1 MKYTQISGAVSKLA
15 PYFRVFTK
23 IRNFLGRLPFLALGT
38 LMETNYTIKELAKI
52 GGKYTWKVP
61 SELEEN
67 LSTTARE
74 KSVAKVISQ
83 GSVRAGAI
91 LQGAVLPEV
100 LQDLIKISQKSFN
113 TPEFRGVG
121 IELGAGL
128 GLLGIVVSKSP
139 QVEALVSLE
148 ICKTFV
154 TDAIPAAA
162 KELLGADSKK
172 IIPTYGSFLD
182 YEISDNEIDFA
193 VQIESL
199 HHSYDLQKA
208 ADELFR
214 ILKPGGFL
222 FSLDRSHPDSVSEET
237 LKGLLD
243 HEYPKSW
250 LEHHGYPAQKPM
262 SRRENGEHEIRD
274 SEWKNT
280 FEKSGFVT
288 ETFDFIAP
296 RLKFWNVKKRIAC
309 LVLKWTPKGKQIKIT
324 VRSGVIRGY
333 FLQKL
338 GIRNSYFGSVAV
350 GLQPRWKTVM
360 VFRKPA

>member
-1 MKYTQISGAVSKLA
+1 
-15 PYFRVFTK
+15 
-23 IRNFLGRLPFLALGT
+23 
-38 LMETNYTIKELAKI
+38 METNKTIKELARI
-52 GGKYTWKVP
+52 GGAYKWHVP

-67 LSTTARE
+67 ISTTARE

-83 GSVRAGAI
+83 GSVRAGAA
-91 LQGAVLPEV
+91 LQGAVQPEV

-113 TPEFRGVG
+113 TPDFRGVG

-128 GLLGIVVSKSP
+128 GLLGIVISKSP

-162 KELLGADSKK
+162 KELLGSDAKK
-172 IIPTYGSFLD
+172 IIPTYGSFLN

-222 FSLDRSHPDSVSEET
+222 FSLDRSHPDSVSKDT
-237 LKGLLD
+237 LNSLLD

-250 LEHHGYPAQKPM
+250 LEHHGYPTEQPM

-274 SEWKNT
+274 SEWRNT

-288 ETFDFIAP
+288 ESFNFIAP
-296 RLKFWNVKKRIAC
+296 KLQLWNVKKRIAC
-309 LVLKWTPKGKQIKIT
+309 LVLKWTPKGKKIKIIA
-324 VRSGVIRGY
+324 RSGVIRGY
-333 FLQKL
+333 CLQKL
-338 GIRNSYFGSVAV
+338 GIRNSYFGSVAI
-350 GLQPRWKTVM
+350 GLQPRWKTVI
-360 VFRKPA
+360 VFRKPF

>member
-1 MKYTQISGAVSKLA
+1 MIFIKFL
-15 PYFRVFTK
+15 YFS
-23 IRNFLGRLPFLALGT
+23 GRLPVLALGI
-38 LMETNYTIKELAKI
+38 LMETNNSIKEFARI
-52 GGKYTWKVP
+52 GGTYTWHVP
-61 SELEEN
+61 SDLEEN

-128 GLLGIVVSKSP
+128 GLLGIVISKSP
-139 QVEALVSLE
+139 KVEALVSLE

-154 TDAIPAAA
+154 TEAIPAAS
-162 KELLGADSKK
+162 KELLGSNFKR

-199 HHSYDLQKA
+199 HHSYDLQRA

-222 FSLDRSHPDSVSEET
+222 FSLDRSHPDSVSDET
-237 LKGLLD
+237 LKSLLD
-243 HEYPKSW
+243 HEYPMSW
-250 LEHHGYPAQKPM
+250 LEHHGYPTDKPM
-262 SRRENGEHEIRD
+262 SRRDNGEHEIRD

-288 ETFDFIAP
+288 ETFNFIAP
-296 RLKFWNVKKRIAC
+296 KLKFWNVKKRVAC
-309 LVLKWTPKGKQIKIT
+309 LLLKWTPKGQQIKIP

-333 FLQKL
+333 FLQQL
-338 GIRNSYFGSVAV
+338 GIRHSLFGSVAI

-360 VFRKPA
+360 VFRKPL

>member
-1 MKYTQISGAVSKLA
+1 MESSKS
-15 PYFRVFTK
+15 
-23 IRNFLGRLPFLALGT
+23 
-38 LMETNYTIKELAKI
+38 IKELARI
-52 GGKYTWKVP
+52 GGSFEWHVP

-83 GSVRAGAI
+83 GNVRAGAV
-91 LQGAVLPEV
+91 LQGAVSPEQ
-100 LQDLIKISQKSFN
+100 LKDLIEISQKSFN
-113 TPEFRGVG
+113 TPKFQGVG

-128 GLLGIVVSKSP
+128 GLLGIMASKSP
-139 QVEALVSLE
+139 QVIALLSIE

-162 KELLGADSKK
+162 KELLGEDSKK

-182 YEISDNEIDFA
+182 YKISDNEIDFA

-222 FSLDRSHPDSVSEET
+222 FSLDRSHPDSVSNRT
-237 LKGLLD
+237 LQGLLD
-243 HEYPKSW
+243 HQYPKSW
-250 LEHHGYPAQKPM
+250 LEHHGYPSEKPI

-274 SEWKNT
+274 SEWKST
-280 FEKSGFVT
+280 FENAGFVT
-288 ETFDFIAP
+288 ETFKFIAP
-296 RLKFWNVKKRIAC
+296 TLQFWNVKKRLAC
-309 LVLKWTPKGKQIKIT
+309 LFLRWTPMGKQIKIP
-324 VRSGVIRGY
+324 VRSGVVRGY
-333 FLQKL
+333 MLQKI
-338 GIRNSYFGSVAV
+338 GVRNSYFGSITI

-360 VFRKPA
+360 VFRKP